1 MVNKIAAVIKARQKG
16 QALEDAIEATF
27 TPQQQ
32 VPPAGAPTQVEQPSP
47 APSGVPAGGA
57 LAPEGQAP
65 VEMQQ
70 QAPDI
75 QSILTSLTA
84 SGKGNARVVT
94 RG

>member
-1 MVNKIAAVIKARQKG
+1 
-16 QALEDAIEATF
+16 
-27 TPQQQ
+27 
-32 VPPAGAPTQVEQPSP
+32 
-47 APSGVPAGGA
+47 
-57 LAPEGQAP
+57 
-65 VEMQQ
+65 MQQ